1 MLVEH
6 SSMYESFSTLH
17 LTTRQKCSSAVH
29 GAKRYTSY
37 CLKSLNA
44 AKWGFQC
51 RLPQPHAD
59 FEEADADKK
68 TMEET
73 DLFSSL
79 RKVEAQ
85 ELQAH
90 VTESEVRLLTRSAL
104 NVAPVGFA
112 HPGVCFMKHNH
123 KQKNQGSKSQEG
135 KPHGSRSYF

>member
-6 SSMYESFSTLH
+6 SSVYESFSTLH
-17 LTTRQKCSSAVH
+17 LTTRHKCSSAVH
-29 GAKRYTSY
+29 GAKRCTSY

-44 AKWGFQC
+44 AKWGFQW

-59 FEEADADKK
+59 FEADADKK

-73 DLFSSL
+73 DSFSSL

-85 ELQAH
+85 KLQAH
-90 VTESEVRLLTRSAL
+90 VTESEVRPLTRSAL

-112 HPGVCFMKHNH
+112 HLGVCFMNHNH